1 MLVVDSSILISSFL
15 PDESGPDLEALFD
28 GYDEILAP
36 GLLWAE
42 LRNVLLVAE
51 RRGRVTDITSDA
63 VMEAVDALG
72 IVIDHALP
80 GPRVT
85 RLARGMADPVERDV
99 AMTDLLAEI
108 DLGLRALALREGA
121 VVDARHGSAAGHAP
135 VRLTA
140 TRHWFPAGNLQ
151 IDLVSFGFS
160 CSHESVGRL
169 GVGEPA
175 GDG

>member
-72 IVIDHALP
+72 IVVDHALP

-85 RLARGMADPVERDV
+85 RLAR
-99 AMTDLLAEI
+99 
-108 DLGLRALALREGA
+108 
-121 VVDARHGSAAGHAP
+121 RHGLSAHDSLYLELAIRRDAP
-135 VRLTA
+135 LA
-140 TRHWFPAGNLQ
+140 TR
-151 IDLVSFGFS
+151 DS
-160 CSHESVGRL
+160 RL
-169 GVGEPA
+169 ARAARAEGIRVEP
-175 GDG
+175 